1 MTSYYHNL
9 PGKFHTFIYVDRYS
23 MRDVAGALQ
32 EEYPDAAILVDPG
45 KQAISNFSPKD
56 NNFIVRPIL
65 YDDRKF
71 AEDPCLHIENILVDL
86 AIEAETLSL
95 MDESEYS
102 TIVNNVASSGRIKPG
117 VIARRLTR
125 RKVKN
130 GYCDIL
136 RRYFQMGQKSTNVN
150 SLKKVTLIDNVS
162 GSKKK

>member
-1 MTSYYHNL
+1 
-9 PGKFHTFIYVDRYS
+9 

-65 YDDRKF
+65 YNDRKF

-102 TIVNNVASSGRIKPG
+102 ILLSSMLPHPVGLNR
-117 VIARRLTR
+117 A
-125 RKVKN
+125 
-130 GYCDIL
+130 
-136 RRYFQMGQKSTNVN
+136 
-150 SLKKVTLIDNVS
+150 
-162 GSKKK
+162 